1 MYVLGTSNAGT
12 NYGTYNF
19 VEDNAI
25 AVNELGASPN
35 LTDVNGDGSVSGD
48 GTGPAAT
55 DDVTAFVE
63 GFYFFNLVH
72 GQLIGDLN
80 TIDKGDVNVD
90 GIVDI
95 SDWALINAANPVVGA
110 AILSALGAVPEPSS
124 CLLAI
129 AGLSGCCLRGA
140 GRRTR
145 KSG

>member
-1 MYVLGTSNAGT
+1 LGTNDAGT
-12 NYGTYNF
+12 AYGTYNF

-25 AVNELGASPN
+25 AAAELGPSPN
-35 LTDVNGDGSVSGD
+35 LADVNRDGSVSGD

-63 GFYFFNLVH
+63 GFDFFNLVH
-72 GQLIGDLN
+72 GQLVGDLN

-90 GIVDI
+90 GFVDI

-110 AILSALGAVPEPSS
+110 AILRALGAVPEPSS

-129 AGLSGCCLRGA
+129 AALSGCCLRRV
-140 GRRTR
+140 RRGMR
-145 KSG
+145 